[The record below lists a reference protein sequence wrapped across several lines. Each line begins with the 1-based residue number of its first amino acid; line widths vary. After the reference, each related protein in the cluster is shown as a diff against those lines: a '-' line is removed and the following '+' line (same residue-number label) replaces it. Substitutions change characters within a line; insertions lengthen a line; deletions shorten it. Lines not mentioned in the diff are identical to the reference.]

1 MMTSNFSNIN
11 ALVIDTNSS
20 MRQIMVSMLRAMG
33 MQTVIV
39 ANSES
44 QCINLIAP
52 EKINLVIC
60 GWSAPKL
67 NALSLL
73 KKLRSDEKTIQIPF
87 VIVSTIIEQSLIK
100 EAVLNGV
107 SEYVVPPFNK
117 QIFEQ
122 RIAKAV
128 KIPIQ
133 NSAKNITQ
141 KINAKRFVKKE
152 ASSELSVLI
161 VDDIVDN
168 IEIVKEVIKSDY
180 RVKAATNANS
190 ALKICLSD
198 SPPDIILLDIMM
210 PEIDGLTLCKK
221 LKENPLT
228 QNIVVIF
235 LTALAENND
244 VVKGLSLGAVDYITK
259 PIVPEIVLARL
270 KVHSTIVFNQRVI
283 QSQIDH
289 LLQYNEL
296 NAKAQHLIQTDIHNV
311 MDSSK
316 ESIASLELKLGS
328 SRQFQS
334 TVSELKYSLGVS
346 ELLFNKANTFE
357 QLEQKSYRGKQQRNE
372 LSKTVTSVTDIF
384 DIAAANKNIEC
395 FHELPYNM
403 AVTCDENLLKV
414 ILTCLYRNAIEAAP
428 RGSKVSVTA
437 KSYPTFIL
445 LQIHNINPIA
455 EEFLNSFEQLFIS
468 SKGNNGNG
476 IGVYLAFKA
485 SKALTSELYYH
496 SSLKHGTS
504 FYLKIPRKAV
514 T

>member
-190 ALKICLSD
+190 ALK
-198 SPPDIILLDIMM
+198 
-210 PEIDGLTLCKK
+210 
-221 LKENPLT
+221 
-228 QNIVVIF
+228 
-235 LTALAENND
+235 
-244 VVKGLSLGAVDYITK
+244 LSL
-259 PIVPEIVLARL
+259 
-270 KVHSTIVFNQRVI
+270 
-283 QSQIDH
+283 
-289 LLQYNEL
+289 
-296 NAKAQHLIQTDIHNV
+296 IH
-311 MDSSK
+311 
-316 ESIASLELKLGS
+316 I
-328 SRQFQS
+328 
-334 TVSELKYSLGVS
+334 
-346 ELLFNKANTFE
+346 
-357 QLEQKSYRGKQQRNE
+357 
-372 LSKTVTSVTDIF
+372 
-384 DIAAANKNIEC
+384 
-395 FHELPYNM
+395 
-403 AVTCDENLLKV
+403 
-414 ILTCLYRNAIEAAP
+414 
-428 RGSKVSVTA
+428 
-437 KSYPTFIL
+437 
-445 LQIHNINPIA
+445 
-455 EEFLNSFEQLFIS
+455 
-468 SKGNNGNG
+468 
-476 IGVYLAFKA
+476 
-485 SKALTSELYYH
+485 
-496 SSLKHGTS
+496 
-504 FYLKIPRKAV
+504 
-514 T
+514 